1 MKGFKK
7 LLLLATMIGMLAIMA
22 ACGSDAEE
30 SGSTD
35 DSNGNTNEETLSGSV
50 LIDGSST
57 VFPIMEAVSE
67 EYMAE
72 QPEVQVS
79 VGFSGTGGG
88 FKKFIA
94 GETDM
99 SNASRPVKDEEKA
112 KLEANGVEFTEF
124 ELAKDGISIVVNKEN
139 GWVDSLTVEEL
150 QAMWVDN
157 GETKLW
163 SDIRP
168 EWPAEEI
175 KFYSPGTDSGTF
187 DYFNEVILD
196 EQALVANATLSED
209 DNVLVQGVSGDKNAI
224 GFFGYAYYSENKD
237 KLKVVAIDG
246 GNGAVEPTN
255 MTINDGSYTPLSRPV
270 FTYVANEAVA
280 TKPQVADY
288 VRFTLENV
296 GDLAEEVG
304 YVRLTDEEYAKALE
318 VFEGLTK

>member
-1 MKGFKK
+1 MKGLKK
-7 LLLLATMIGMLAIMA
+7 LLLLATMISILAIMV
-22 ACGSDAEE
+22 ACGSDTEKN
-30 SGSTD
+30 GSTD
-35 DSNGNTNEETLSGSV
+35 DSNGYANEETLSGSV

-72 QPEVQVS
+72 QPDVQVS

-94 GETDM
+94 SETDM
-99 SNASRPVKDEEKA
+99 SNASREVKDEEKA
-112 KLEANGVEFTEF
+112 ELEANGVEFTEF

-139 GWVDSLTVEEL
+139 DWVDSLTVEQL
-150 QAMWVDN
+150 QAMWVEN

-163 SDIRP
+163 SDINP

-187 DYFNEVILD
+187 DYFNEVILE
-196 EQALVANATLSED
+196 EQTLVENATLSED
-209 DNVLVQGVSGDKNAI
+209 DNILVQGASGDKNAV

-237 KLKVVAIDG
+237 KLKAVPIDG

-255 MTINDGSYTPLSRPV
+255 KTINDGSYSPLSRPV

-280 TKPQVADY
+280 TKPQVADFLQ
-288 VRFTLENV
+288 FTLENA

-304 YVRLTDEEYAKALE
+304 YVRLTDEEYAKSLK